1 MAIWTTLLSARST
14 PTVSL
19 MLYSIRDVT
28 CMLDDGEKFYSTD
41 KDAKDVL
48 TAIAD
53 LKRGFKSVYDPSWL
67 ETDFL
72 RYAVVMDPRINWAF
86 PETQCWAEQMR
97 DHAQHRVSGWLVGIE
112 ATGQAAAAA
121 AAAKAARAAA
131 KAAGAKGAGA
141 GAAAAAAASD
151 DLTPAWKPQG
161 VAAVLSPW
169 QAEHAAFMST
179 MATVLLRAGGRRG
192 ALKLDVLA
200 WWREESK
207 RLPLHS
213 RAARR
218 ILCIQATGVASESVF
233 SDAGRFRGNLRSGL
247 DKLCLR
253 TLTLLNRWGRV
264 RATETTMPAIPLLWS
279 CLSENDKQAIYNGA
293 TLAELDA
300 SLVEAVALTEREA
313 LDDAKRD
320 GRVKKADARQFRK
333 DVLDEEEEEE
343 EEGEEE
349 EEDGGITS
357 ALLEEISDADDSD
370 DDD

>member
-1 MAIWTTLLSARST
+1 VVAR
-14 PTVSL
+14 
-19 MLYSIRDVT
+19 
-28 CMLDDGEKFYSTD
+28 GEQ
-41 KDAKDVL
+41 A
-48 TAIAD
+48 
-53 LKRGFKSVYDPSWL
+53 P
-67 ETDFL
+67 
-72 RYAVVMDPRINWAF
+72 
-86 PETQCWAEQMR
+86 
-97 DHAQHRVSGWLVGIE
+97 
-112 ATGQAAAAA
+112 AAAQPR
-121 AAAKAARAAA
+121 RAPHP
-131 KAAGAKGAGA
+131 
-141 GAAAAAAASD
+141 
-151 DLTPAWKPQG
+151 L
-161 VAAVLSPW
+161 
-169 QAEHAAFMST
+169 H
-179 MATVLLRAGGRRG
+179 
-192 ALKLDVLA
+192 
-200 WWREESK
+200 
-207 RLPLHS
+207 LPLHS

-247 DKLCLR
+247 DKLRLR
-253 TLTLLNRWGRV
+253 TLTLLNRWSRV

-333 DVLDEEEEEE
+333 DVLDEEEG
-343 EEGEEE
+343 EEGEE